1 MPIPLCV
8 PFEARGR
15 AYAAGARWNGTEK
28 VWECDPALL
37 AAAGGAYD
45 ALRPFLPRMHR
56 RDLEPPYVRP
66 FMVPQSCWGKNLR
79 AVLSEEDWKRV
90 RQHAYD
96 AAGRRCVVCG
106 GRGPQWPVEADE
118 AWAYDDAARVQT
130 LKGVIA
136 LCPDCHLVRHWGRA
150 TVTGIADVALAQMM
164 RVNGWSREQAEAAG
178 DEGMRLW
185 ESRSRQAW
193 RIDYSWVT
201 RVHGIGID
209 AGGLGRAEAA
219 NEQIVREAEADR
231 GRGPADGGRAPTSLE
246 RSLG

>member
-79 AVLSEEDWKRV
+79 AVLSEEDWKALDRSLRAQAV
-90 RQHAYD
+90 EILHRLD
-96 AAGRRCVVCG
+96 AAEERL
-106 GRGPQWPVEADE
+106 
-118 AWAYDDAARVQT
+118 AR
-130 LKGVIA
+130 
-136 LCPDCHLVRHWGRA
+136 
-150 TVTGIADVALAQMM
+150 
-164 RVNGWSREQAEAAG
+164 
-178 DEGMRLW
+178 
-185 ESRSRQAW
+185 
-193 RIDYSWVT
+193 
-201 RVHGIGID
+201 
-209 AGGLGRAEAA
+209 
-219 NEQIVREAEADR
+219 
-231 GRGPADGGRAPTSLE
+231 
-246 RSLG
+246 